1 MKLHLRFGMH
11 RDVQLMHEEKN
22 KYDGFVIPAHIL
34 AHQAASTSVFVTSLY
49 DRPYIIDPMTFILQ
63 NPKLA
68 HISDTGAIR
77 PSVDKLFSSYHPQ
90 LIEKILALKD
100 DQTLQPTQYPDLG
113 EFCNNCY
120 NFQTKK
126 VAAEVSDTGAAKY
139 LKRYKKTQPT
149 APRLVVPPYF
159 CFVNTS
165 TDRFYAMS
173 LKCAQLFQALSKKIP
188 VAPVVLCAPAALK
201 NGGVAKIIEDYA
213 GFPTVLLWMDGFA
226 QGQAQVE
233 DIILVRNLIQNLA
246 SKGVK
251 VETLYGGYLMAT
263 MWFDGLQALSHGILY
278 TQHKSHTLSPGSG
291 GAPER
296 YYIPGIWEFRS
307 MSQTDIIL
315 HQHHD
320 LMCDCAVCAPVL
332 AGNPDNI
339 VKFVDK
345 PDLLRQHFLTV
356 RRSELDEIE
365 SSNAKKEAAR
375 FMAAH
380 GKYHGSFSA
389 LPNPDAMVSNAMIQG
404 LDYLKN
410 WTAGITA
417 GL

>member
-1 MKLHLRFGMH
+1 
-11 RDVQLMHEEKN
+11 MHEEKD

-63 NPKLA
+63 NPKSA
-68 HISDTGAIR
+68 HVSDAGTIR
-77 PSVDKLFSSYHPQ
+77 PSVEKLFSDYHPK
-90 LIEKILALKD
+90 LIEKILTLSD
-100 DQTLQPTQYPDLG
+100 DQTLSPKNYPDLG
-113 EFCNNCY
+113 EFCQNCY

-126 VAAEVSDTGAAKY
+126 VSTEVGETGAAKY
-139 LKRYKKTQPT
+139 LKRYKKTQSIM
-149 APRLVVPPYF
+149 PRLVVPPYF
-159 CFVNTS
+159 CFANTS
-165 TDRFYAMS
+165 TDPFYAIS
-173 LKCAQLFQALSKKIP
+173 LECAQIFQTKVKNIP

-201 NGGVAKIIEDYA
+201 SNGVAKITEDYA

-226 QGQAQVE
+226 QGQAQVA
-233 DIILVRNLIQNLA
+233 DIVLVRKLIHELT

-263 MWFDGLQALSHGILY
+263 MCFDGLQALSHGVLY

-315 HQHHD
+315 HQHPD
-320 LMCDCAVCAPVL
+320 LMCNCAVCAPVL

-339 VKFVDK
+339 VKFMDN
-345 PDLLRQHFLTV
+345 PELLRRHFLTI
-356 RRSELDEIE
+356 RRGELDKIE
-365 SSNAKKEAAR
+365 SSSAKNEAAR
-375 FMAAH
+375 FLSANR
-380 GKYHGSFSA
+380 KYHEAFSA
-389 LPNPDAMVSNAMIQG
+389 LPNPDAMVSNAPIQG

-410 WTAGITA
+410 WADGITA
-417 GL
+417 TV

>member
-11 RDVQLMHEEKN
+11 RDVQLMHEEKD
-22 KYDGFVIPAHIL
+22 KFDGFVIPAHIL

-63 NPKLA
+63 NPKSA
-68 HISDTGAIR
+68 HISDAGTIR
-77 PSVDKLFSSYHPQ
+77 PSVDKLFSAYHPN
-90 LIEKILALKD
+90 LIGKILALED

-113 EFCNNCY
+113 ELCEHCFK
-120 NFQTKK
+120 FQTQK
-126 VAAEVSDTGAAKY
+126 VDAEVAETGAAKY
-139 LKRYKKTQPT
+139 LKRYKKTQAT
-149 APRLVVPPYF
+149 APRLLVPPYF
-159 CFVNTS
+159 CFVNTT

-173 LKCAQLFQALSKKIP
+173 LQCAQLFQTHTKLP

-201 NGGVAKIIEDYA
+201 NGGEAKIVADYA

-233 DIILVRNLIQNLA
+233 EIIVVRKLVAGLTA
-246 SKGVK
+246 KGVK
-251 VETLYGGYLMAT
+251 VETLYGGYLMAALR
-263 MWFDGLQALSHGILY
+263 FDGLQALSHGILY

-315 HQHHD
+315 HQHPD
-320 LMCDCAVCAPVL
+320 LMCACSVCAPVL

-339 VKFVDK
+339 VKFVDQ
-345 PDLLRQHFLTV
+345 PDLLRRHFLTV
-356 RRSELDEIE
+356 RRAELDVIE
-365 SSNAKKEAAR
+365 SSTAAKEAAR
-375 FMAAH
+375 FMTAH
-380 GKYHGSFSA
+380 AKYHAAFSA

-410 WTAGITA
+410 WADGITA
-417 GL
+417 KL